1 MSLGGFKVGELYATL
16 AIDDRMVDRTLDGM
30 DGKAKGV
37 AGRMSGYV
45 KGAMAGMAGAALGRF
60 AWEGVKA
67 AGDLDEALNKSTVIF
82 RESSK
87 AVDDWA
93 QHSQYAIYF
102 TRQAANEYAATL
114 GNLLQGEFTLQEK
127 AKMSMTLTERAADL
141 ASLHNTTVEEA
152 LESMRSGLVG
162 ETEPL
167 RKYGI
172 QLSAA
177 KIEAEALRLG
187 LIKEGQ
193 ALDETAK
200 SRAIYSLILRESNV
214 AAGDAIN
221 TQDSLSNKL
230 KQAEAAW
237 HEIKVEIGSEFLPVM
252 TDAAKQ
258 GVAFLRVIRPM
269 IPLLIKG
276 GIAFGGLW
284 AAVKGYGILKEAV
297 GAGRDLLSTLRLI
310 PPVSGRASGALVD
323 LGDRGAKGL
332 MPAIGRTS
340 RLIGLLKAIGP
351 AAALAAAAYA
361 TWEAAKV
368 SEKDTEHNFIGGGKG
383 GISRG
388 QSQTSGR
395 SAGYGESAGDRIRKA
410 LATKDANERAKPLQ
424 WSLDKG
430 WFANGGDFVANSPM
444 VIGVGDRR
452 ERVQITPLDGS
463 RGAGGGAQITIA
475 WSTFTG
481 RPSRREIEGLYRELA
496 RAGARLA

>member
-16 AIDDRMVDRTLDGM
+16 AIDDRSVDRTLDGM

-67 AGDLDEALNKSTVIF
+67 AGDLDEALNKSKVIF

-200 SRAIYSLILRESNV
+200 SRAIYSLILKESNV

-237 HEIKVEIGSEFLPVM
+237 HEIKVEIGTEFLPVM

-258 GVAFLRVIRPM
+258 GVSFLRVIRPM

-284 AAVKGYGILKEAV
+284 AAVKGYGILKDAV
-297 GAGRDLLSTLRLI
+297 GAGRDLLGALRLI
-310 PPVSGRASGALVD
+310 PGVSGRASGALVD
-323 LGDRGAKGL
+323 LGERGAKGL
-332 MPAIGRTS
+332 MPATSQTGR
-340 RLIGLLKAIGP
+340 LLTLLGRIGP
-351 AAALAAAAYA
+351 VAGAAALAMAAIKLTDIVAPELD
-361 TWEAAKV
+361 TNEAAKKQGV
-368 SEKDTEHNFIGGGKG
+368 GYGGK
-383 GISRG
+383 
-388 QSQTSGR
+388 
-395 SAGYGESAGDRIRKA
+395 SAAASTEAEKRLERNRK
-410 LATKDANERAKPLQ
+410 LLEKQNSVKPLK

-430 WFANGGDFVANSPM
+430 WFANGGDFVAHSPM

-463 RGAGGGAQITIA
+463 RAAGGGAQITIA

-481 RPSRREIEGLYRELA
+481 KPSRREIEGLYRELS
-496 RAGARLA
+496 RAGARLS